1 MNTWAVMPTHD
12 EVPERALVEEVLRYV
27 DGLVIVDDGSDETIG
42 RAIAA
47 QADRVGA
54 GLVRLPVQR
63 GKGAALRAGLDA
75 VRDHADAVITIDAD
89 GQHPA
94 SAIPAFLAAAS
105 TAELVIGDRFDDL
118 ESMPWKR
125 RVANRASRRLLELST
140 RRHVRDTQCGMRLL
154 RGRALELP
162 LVGDGYEAESRHLK
176 AALESGID
184 IAWVPIPA
192 IYGDEVSS
200 FRALRD
206 SGRVLAALVRP
217 SERRAPSPNPPRR
230 RTGFRR
236 ARQTSSA
243 LRDTRATG
251 PREPQEQALAP

>member
-75 VRDHADAVITIDAD
+75 VRDHADAVLTIDAD

-94 SAIPAFLAAAS
+94 SAIPTSRNEVHARSTPHLLECLACKLA
-105 TAELVIGDRFDDL
+105 
-118 ESMPWKR
+118 MC
-125 RVANRASRRLLELST
+125 RLL
-140 RRHVRDTQCGMRLL
+140 V
-154 RGRALELP
+154 A
-162 LVGDGYEAESRHLK
+162 
-176 AALESGID
+176 
-184 IAWVPIPA
+184 
-192 IYGDEVSS
+192 
-200 FRALRD
+200 
-206 SGRVLAALVRP
+206 VLASYSHPLQRP
-217 SERRAPSPNPPRR
+217 YLPRP
-230 RTGFRR
+230 F
-236 ARQTSSA
+236 
-243 LRDTRATG
+243 
-251 PREPQEQALAP
+251 

>member
-94 SAIPAFLAAAS
+94 SAIPAFLIMPYTQLLPIFAKDILHTGPDGLGALMMANGIGS
-105 TAELVIGDRFDDL
+105 VIGSITVRSWL
-118 ESMPWKR
+118 RSNS
-125 RVANRASRRLLELST
+125 VNR
-140 RRHVRDTQCGMRLL
+140 L
-154 RGRALELP
+154 RGWSRV
-162 LVGDGYEAESRHLK
+162 VGSA
-176 AALESGID
+176 
-184 IAWVPIPA
+184 PA
-192 IYGDEVSS
+192 RGSSPVSC
-200 FRALRD
+200 A
-206 SGRVLAALVRP
+206 GT
-217 SERRAPSPNPPRR
+217 AP
-230 RTGFRR
+230 
-236 ARQTSSA
+236 ARCSA
-243 LRDTRATG
+243 T
-251 PREPQEQALAP
+251 